1 MFVCKEAAMK
11 LPKFQ
16 LFRKRSIWVRKVL
29 QVLFFILITFIS
41 VNHTLVRNGGG
52 FNFLSNA
59 SLHAL
64 CPFGGVE
71 TMAQLLMTDTLI
83 QKVRA
88 SSVILL
94 DLTLLL
100 SLLLG
105 PVFCGW
111 VCPLGTIQEWVG
123 KLGRKWFGNKM
134 YNQLIPR
141 KLDRVLRYLRYGVLA
156 WVLYVTFASASLVFQ
171 SYDPYFALFNF
182 WTGEVTITAL
192 LILESILLLSLL
204 VERPWCKYACPFGAV
219 LGISNLFRIFTIRRN
234 QDTCKLKGDACS
246 TLCPMNIEISKH
258 TVIRD
263 HQCIT
268 CMECTSEACCPAK
281 ETIYLGLGGME

>member
-1 MFVCKEAAMK
+1 MTVKF
-11 LPKFQ
+11 PKFQ
-16 LFRKRSIWVRKVL
+16 LFPKRGIWARKL
-29 QVLFFILITFIS
+29 TQFLFFALIGFIS
-41 VNHTLVRNGGG
+41 INHTLVRNGGG
-52 FNFLSNA
+52 FDFLSSA

-71 TMAQLLMTDTLI
+71 TMAQLLTSGTLI
-83 QKVRA
+83 KKVRD

-94 DLTLLL
+94 DLVLLL

-111 VCPLGTIQEWVG
+111 VCPLGTIQESVG

-134 YNQLIPR
+134 YNQFIPH
-141 KLDRVLRYLRYGVLA
+141 KLDRALRYLRYGVLA
-156 WVLYVTFASASLVFQ
+156 WVLYVTFASASLAFQ

-219 LGISNLFRIFTIRRN
+219 LGLSNLFRFFTIRREAGA
-234 QDTCKLKGDACS
+234 CKFKGEACS
-246 TLCPMNIEISKH
+246 TLCPMTIDISRKS
-258 TVIRD
+258 VIRD

-281 ETIYLGLGGME
+281 GAVYLGLGGME

>member
-1 MFVCKEAAMK
+1 MK

-16 LFRKRSIWVRKVL
+16 LFRKRSIWARKVL
-29 QVLFFILITFIS
+29 QVLFFILIAFIS

-52 FNFLSNA
+52 FDFLSNA

-71 TMAQLLMTDTLI
+71 TMAQLLMTGTLI

-94 DLTLLL
+94 DLVLIL

-111 VCPLGTIQEWVG
+111 VCPLGTVQEWIG

-134 YNQLIPR
+134 YNQFIPH

-156 WVLYVTFASASLVFQ
+156 WVLYVTFTSASLVFQ
-171 SYDPYFALFNF
+171 NYDPYFALFNF

-192 LILESILLLSLL
+192 LILESHSAPQPACGTPVVQVRLSVWRGAGNQQFVPLLHHPPRRRVMQLKRRRLL
-204 VERPWCKYACPFGAV
+204 HALPDEY
-219 LGISNLFRIFTIRRN
+219 
-234 QDTCKLKGDACS
+234 
-246 TLCPMNIEISKH
+246 
-258 TVIRD
+258 
-263 HQCIT
+263 
-268 CMECTSEACCPAK
+268 
-281 ETIYLGLGGME
+281 